1 MYISCSQINIHAIP
15 LEFVGIAI
23 KIKFRKVIPNFLHI
37 PDWFS
42 EEGNFK
48 EDVQDKV
55 LFLIISSGPG
65 PRLRTGHS
73 ADTTSQLSGYQGA
86 RCSQTTS
93 DHRKI
98 KIKIIIKTF
107 FLEIYSSVH

>member
-1 MYISCSQINIHAIP
+1 MYILCSQINIHAIAIP

-65 PRLRTGHS
+65 PRLRTGSRHNL
-73 ADTTSQLSGYQGA
+73 AIIRVSG
-86 RCSQTTS
+86 
-93 DHRKI
+93 
-98 KIKIIIKTF
+98 
-107 FLEIYSSVH
+107 SSLLANHF